1 MPAKGFT
8 SSHQVNLHTIFSAL
22 PVSRTE
28 LRSQATVRAEAF
40 VFFYQRQVNG
50 SHVPDT
56 NVNTFNY

>member
-40 VFFYQRQVNG
+40 VFFLSATGER
-50 SHVPDT
+50 
-56 NVNTFNY
+56 